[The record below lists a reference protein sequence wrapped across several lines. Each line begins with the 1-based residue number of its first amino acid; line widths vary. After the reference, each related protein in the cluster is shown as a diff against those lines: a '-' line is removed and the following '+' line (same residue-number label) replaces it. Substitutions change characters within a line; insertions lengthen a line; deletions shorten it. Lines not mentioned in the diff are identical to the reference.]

1 MRVQLNG
8 YVVEDTNAWIYKF
21 FGFGV
26 ICPRDVRDALANN
39 PEGEDLIFE
48 VNSPGGDVYSGF
60 EIYSAIRAARRE
72 RNIRVVAE
80 VQSIAASAASTLI
93 EGCSQVLMA
102 PVAQMMI
109 HLPST
114 TTSGD
119 APAHLKS
126 VRLLES
132 VTASIINA
140 YELRSAGKLSRE
152 RLNELVRAETWMTAQ
167 EAVAAGLADGILYAD
182 GEAPL
187 AIPERVTNA
196 LGGGIRAL
204 ALSAGA
210 MPSPENLRALYQ
222 ELVDQGKAPAM
233 NDDGTP
239 AAPAGVP
246 EPTPASTPQSG
257 TLKDDWRNL
266 ARVELS
272 KKRFCVN

>member
-8 YVVEDTNAWIYKF
+8 YVVEDDDVWIYHY
-21 FGFGV
+21 FGYGA
-26 ICPRDVRDALANN
+26 ICPRDVRDALTNN
-39 PEGEDLIFE
+39 PEGEDLVFE
-48 VNSPGGDVYSGF
+48 INSPGGSVFAGF

-80 VQSIAASAASTLI
+80 VQSIAASAASTI
-93 EGCSQVLMA
+93 SEGCSQVLMA

-114 TTSGD
+114 YTSGD
-119 APAHLKS
+119 VNDHRKS
-126 VRLLES
+126 IDILEAI
-132 VTASIINA
+132 TASIINA

-152 RLNELVRAETWMTAQ
+152 QLDGLVRNETWMTAQ

-182 GEAPL
+182 GETPL
-187 AIPERVTNA
+187 VIPSNVTNA
-196 LGGGIRAL
+196 VGGGIRAL

-210 MPSPENLRALYQ
+210 MPTPMDLRARYQ
-222 ELVDQGKAPAM
+222 KLVDEGKAPAV
-233 NDDGTP
+233 NEDGTP
-239 AAPAGVP
+239 AAPA
-246 EPTPASTPQSG
+246 PAADPAPMGG

-272 KKRFCVN
+272 KKRFFEN

>member
-8 YVVEDTNAWIYKF
+8 YVVEDDDVWIYHY
-21 FGFGV
+21 FGYGA

-48 VNSPGGDVYSGF
+48 INSPGGSVFSGF
-60 EIYSAIRAARRE
+60 EIYSAIRTARRE

-80 VQSIAASAASTLI
+80 VQSIAASAASTII

-114 TTSGD
+114 YTSGD
-119 APAHLKS
+119 VNDHRKS
-126 VRLLES
+126 IDILEAI
-132 VTASIINA
+132 TASILNA

-152 RLNELVRAETWMTAQ
+152 RLEELVRAETWMTAQ

-187 AIPERVTNA
+187 TIPERVTNA

-210 MPSPENLRALYQ
+210 MPSPEDLRARYQ

-239 AAPAGVP
+239 AAPAAVP
-246 EPTPASTPQSG
+246 EPAPAPTPQGG

>member
-8 YVVEDTNAWIYKF
+8 YVVEDTDAWIYKF
-21 FGFGV
+21 FGFGA
-26 ICPRDVRDALANN
+26 ICPRDVREALANN
-39 PEGEDLIFE
+39 PEGEELIFE
-48 VNSPGGDVYSGF
+48 VNSPGGSVFSGF
-60 EIYSAIRAARRE
+60 EIYSAIRTARRE

-80 VQSIAASAASTLI
+80 VQSIAASAASTI
-93 EGCSQVLMA
+93 VEGCSQILMA

-114 TTSGD
+114 HTDGD
-119 APAHLKS
+119 VTEHRKS
-126 VRLLES
+126 IAILEAI
-132 VTASIINA
+132 TASILNA

-152 RLNELVRAETWMTAQ
+152 QLDALIRNETWMTAQ

-187 AIPERVTNA
+187 TIPERVTNA

-210 MPSPENLRALYQ
+210 MPSPEDLRARYQ
-222 ELVDQGKAPAM
+222 KLVDQGKATAV

-239 AAPAGVP
+239 AAPAAVP
-246 EPTPASTPQSG
+246 EPKPEPSPQG
-257 TLKDDWRNL
+257 GALKDDWRNL

>member
-8 YVVEDTNAWIYKF
+8 YVVEDKDAWIYRF
-21 FGFGV
+21 FGFGA
-26 ICPRDVRDALANN
+26 ICPRDVREALANN
-39 PEGEDLIFE
+39 PEGEDLVFE

-60 EIYSAIRAARRE
+60 EIYSAIRTARRE

-126 VRLLES
+126 IRLLES
-132 VTASIINA
+132 VTASILNA

-152 RLNELVRAETWMTAQ
+152 RLEELIRAETWMTAQ
-167 EAVAAGLADGILYAD
+167 ESVAAGLADGILYAD
-182 GEAPL
+182 GETPL
-187 AIPERVTNA
+187 TIPERVTNA

-210 MPSPENLRALYQ
+210 MPSPEDLRVRYQ
-222 ELVDQGKAPAM
+222 KLVDEGKAPEV
-233 NDDGTP
+233 NDDGASGAALSTT
-239 AAPAGVP
+239 APAIG
-246 EPTPASTPQSG
+246 SG
-257 TLKDDWRNL
+257 DIKNDWRNR
-266 ARVELS
+266 AKITLS
-272 KKRFCVN
+272 QKRFIEN